1 MKAAGG
7 SGLPLQP
14 VETGECSPT
23 LGPTAV
29 ADQAR
34 MLGSSVGKAGL
45 EFRELARGGERNYS
59 CSYLVRSIQRKTALY
74 VVCCRLTWTLT

>member
-1 MKAAGG
+1 MFY
-7 SGLPLQP
+7 SGILRTFPGVSLQNI
-14 VETGECSPT
+14 TS
-23 LGPTAV
+23 AV

-74 VVCCRLTWTLT
+74 ICSVL